1 MNQHTHGGFDHSFH
15 NYRPKPD
22 GKQDPAGEA
31 GWFLQRER
39 ERRKISLRD
48 VAQAIRVH
56 PIHLDAIER
65 GDLTRMPHRS
75 EAIGMAG
82 AYAEYLGFDP
92 QPMMMH
98 YAQLL
103 PRSSAPKQAG
113 NKTPRPLGSA
123 RIIEF
128 PMARRLKEMASG
140 PGGVVAS
147 VAVAVMLFGGV
158 AWSLLPDGNTASPQI
173 ANKVQQ
179 NEQQQQQVAQSGANT
194 AVEAIEKIDESILQD
209 AEPIETAQA
218 PDPAGDPIGALLAQQ
233 ADESANGLSGLDK
246 LIASS
251 GEIEG
256 AIDKMTTAT
265 TGEPVQQAAKKVA
278 SDGQGRIFGADN
290 DDARLVLQ
298 ATAPVWVRIEDGK
311 GKAILTETL
320 MAGDRFK
327 VPNQEGLVVIARD
340 GGLLTYEIDGEKLGS
355 LGSPGEI
362 IVNRKLDIS
371 ELMNRGG

>member
-1 MNQHTHGGFDHSFH
+1 MNQHTHGGFDHSFQ

-103 PRSSAPKQAG
+103 PRSSAPKQPG
-113 NKTPRPLGSA
+113 NKTPQPLGSA

-128 PMARRLKEMASG
+128 PMARRLKEIAAG

-158 AWSLLPDGNTASPQI
+158 AWSLLPGGDVAAPQI
-173 ANKVQQ
+173 AGSAQQ
-179 NEQQQQQVAQSGANT
+179 VEQQQIAESGPSTTVA
-194 AVEAIEKIDESILQD
+194 AIEKAEESALPD
-209 AEPIETAQA
+209 AGPADTAQA
-218 PDPAGDPIGALLAQQ
+218 VDPAADPIGALLAQQ

-246 LIASS
+246 LIASN
-251 GEIEG
+251 GDIEG
-256 AIDKMTTAT
+256 SIDNMTTAT
-265 TGEPVQQAAKKVA
+265 TGEPVKQAVKQVVNDA
-278 SDGQGRIFGADN
+278 QGRIFGADN
-290 DDARLVLQ
+290 EDARLVLQ

-320 MAGDRFK
+320 MAGDRFN
-327 VPNQEGLVVIARD
+327 VPNKEGLVVIARD

>member
-1 MNQHTHGGFDHSFH
+1 MNQHTHGGFDHSFL

-92 QPMMMH
+92 QPMMMN

-103 PRSSAPKQAG
+103 PRSTAPKQPG
-113 NKTPRPLGSA
+113 NKTPSPLGSA

-128 PMARRLKEMASG
+128 PMARRMKEMASG

-147 VAVAVMLFGGV
+147 VAVAMMLFGGV
-158 AWSLLPDGNTASPQI
+158 AWSLLPGGNTASPQI
-173 ANKVQQ
+173 AVSEHK
-179 NEQQQQQVAQSGANT
+179 QQQQQVAQSGPNT
-194 AVEAIEKIDESILQD
+194 TVAAIEKIDESALPD
-209 AEPIETAQA
+209 AEPINTAQGT
-218 PDPAGDPIGALLAQQ
+218 DPSADPIGALLAQQ
-233 ADESANGLSGLDK
+233 ADEAANGLSGLDK
-246 LIASS
+246 LIASN

-256 AIDKMTTAT
+256 ATDKMTTAT
-265 TGEPVQQAAKKVA
+265 TGEPAPQAVRQVA

>member
-1 MNQHTHGGFDHSFH
+1 MNQHTHGGFEDSFQ
-15 NYRPKPD
+15 NYRSKPD
-22 GKQDPAGEA
+22 GRKDPAGEA

-48 VAQAIRVH
+48 VAQSIRVH

-113 NKTPRPLGSA
+113 TRTPQPLGSA

-128 PMARRLKEMASG
+128 PMARRLKDMASG

-147 VAVAVMLFGGV
+147 VAVAMMLFGGV
-158 AWSLLPDGNTASPQI
+158 AWSLLPGGESAGPQI
-173 ANKVQQ
+173 AGST
-179 NEQQQQQVAQSGANT
+179 QQVKQGTVAENGSSTQVAANQRVEESQMLDAAENGT
-194 AVEAIEKIDESILQD
+194 AEAI
-209 AEPIETAQA
+209 
-218 PDPAGDPIGALLAQQ
+218 DPAIDPIGALLAQQ
-233 ADESANGLSGLDK
+233 ADEAANGLSGLDK
-246 LIASS
+246 LIASN
-251 GEIEG
+251 GEIEA
-256 AIDKMTTAT
+256 AIDKITTAT
-265 TGEPVQQAAKKVA
+265 TGEPAEQAVKPIV
-278 SDGQGRIFGADN
+278 SDAQGRIFGAN
-290 DDARLVLQ
+290 NEDARLVLQ

-355 LGSPGEI
+355 LGTPGEI

>member
-1 MNQHTHGGFDHSFH
+1 MNQHTHGGFDHSFQ

-22 GKQDPAGEA
+22 GEQDPAGEA

-103 PRSSAPKQAG
+103 PRSNAPKQPG
-113 NKTPRPLGSA
+113 NKTPSPLGSA

-128 PMARRLKEMASG
+128 PMARRIKEMASG

-158 AWSLLPDGNTASPQI
+158 AWSLLPGGNTAPPQI
-173 ANKVQQ
+173 AVSEQQ
-179 NEQQQQQVAQSGANT
+179 QQQQQVAQFGPNT
-194 AVEAIEKIDESILQD
+194 TVAAIEKIEESALPD
-209 AEPIETAQA
+209 AEPINTAQGT
-218 PDPAGDPIGALLAQQ
+218 DPSADPIGALLAQQ
-233 ADESANGLSGLDK
+233 ADEAANGLSGLDK
-246 LIASS
+246 LIASN

-265 TGEPVQQAAKKVA
+265 TGEPAPQAVKQVA
-278 SDGQGRIFGADN
+278 SEGQGRIFGVDN

>member
-1 MNQHTHGGFDHSFH
+1 MNQHTHGGFDHSFQ

-56 PIHLDAIER
+56 PVHLDAIER

-103 PRSSAPKQAG
+103 PRSSAPKQPG

-158 AWSLLPDGNTASPQI
+158 AWSLLPGGNTAAPQI
-173 ANKVQQ
+173 AGSVQQ
-179 NEQQQQQVAQSGANT
+179 GEQQPVAESGADT
-194 AVEAIEKIDESILQD
+194 AIASVQKTEESVLPD
-209 AEPIETAQA
+209 AEASDTAQA
-218 PDPAGDPIGALLAQQ
+218 VDAANDPIGALLAQQ
-233 ADESANGLSGLDK
+233 ADESANSLSGLDK
-246 LIASS
+246 LIASN

-256 AIDKMTTAT
+256 AIDNMTTAT
-265 TGEPVQQAAKKVA
+265 TGKPAPQAVKPVT
-278 SDGQGRIFGADN
+278 SDDQGRVFGADN
-290 DDARLVLQ
+290 SDARLVLQ

-320 MAGDRFK
+320 MTGDRFK

>member
-1 MNQHTHGGFDHSFH
+1 MNQHTHGGFEDNFQ

-22 GKQDPAGEA
+22 GRKDPAGEA

-48 VAQAIRVH
+48 VAQSIRVH

-113 NKTPRPLGSA
+113 AKTPQPLGSA

-128 PMARRLKEMASG
+128 PLARRLKEMASG

-147 VAVAVMLFGGV
+147 VAFAVMLFGGV
-158 AWSLLPDGNTASPQI
+158 AWSLLPGGEAAAPQL
-173 ANKVQQ
+173 AGSS
-179 NEQQQQQVAQSGANT
+179 QQVKQETVAESGTNT
-194 AVEAIEKIDESILQD
+194 QVAVNQRVEEEPMPDAAAIGT
-209 AEPIETAQA
+209 AETI
-218 PDPAGDPIGALLAQQ
+218 DPATDPIGALLAQQ
-233 ADESANGLSGLDK
+233 ADEAANGLSGLDK
-246 LIASS
+246 LIASN
-251 GEIEG
+251 GEIEA
-256 AIDKMTTAT
+256 AIDRITT
-265 TGEPVQQAAKKVA
+265 
-278 SDGQGRIFGADN
+278 RH
-290 DDARLVLQ
+290 
-298 ATAPVWVRIEDGK
+298 
-311 GKAILTETL
+311 
-320 MAGDRFK
+320 DR
-327 VPNQEGLVVIARD
+327 
-340 GGLLTYEIDGEKLGS
+340 
-355 LGSPGEI
+355 
-362 IVNRKLDIS
+362 
-371 ELMNRGG
+371 